1 MEQKKTKPTNA
12 QLLRRIQKSPLHLDF
27 TKNTVSA
34 YFSDKGLRLTVDDT
48 EGYALIATGYHTHC
62 FQSWTSNG
70 ISRPFLYTKRVI
82 EIANENLKDIEVD
95 GGYSFQ
101 KLLEVLKAKE
111 DKSEYNIVTYYEW
124 WCSVIFDGLYSI
136 SEDEVGSWL
145 VYFKY
150 INILATNSILL
161 EEHKED
167 VTNKQFVEQFISR
180 IKEFTD
186 NVDERVLFH
195 ALSDEERMKQEIEA
209 IQQNEQEQAME
220 AQINSSSASR
230 GLASH
235 SSGAD

>member
-1 MEQKKTKPTNA
+1 MEQKKPTNA
-12 QLLRRIQKSPLHLDF
+12 QLQKRITNALIHIDR
-27 TKNTVSA
+27 TKDTESIF
-34 YFSDKGLRLTVDDT
+34 FSDKGLRLTVNEDV
-48 EGYALIATGYHTHC
+48 AIIATGFHRHVFNNFT
-62 FQSWTSNG
+62 NAG
-70 ISRPFLYTKRVI
+70 ISRPYLYTKRVI

-186 NVDERVLFH
+186 NVDEHVLFH

>member
-1 MEQKKTKPTNA
+1 MEQKKPTNS
-12 QLLRRIQKSPLHLDF
+12 QLQRRIVNAVVHIDKDKSYQS
-27 TKNTVSA
+27 V
-34 YFSDKGLRLTVDDT
+34 YWSDKGLRLETTDEYCV
-48 EGYALIATGYHTHC
+48 ISTGFHRHV
-62 FQSWTSNG
+62 FNNFTSSG
-70 ISRPFLYTKRVI
+70 ISRPYLYTKRVI

-101 KLLEVLKAKE
+101 KLLEVLKEKE
-111 DKSEYNIVTYYEW
+111 NKSDYNIVTYYEW

-167 VTNKQFVEQFISR
+167 VTNKQFVEQFLSR

-195 ALSDEERMKQEIEA
+195 ALSDEERMKQEIES
-209 IQQNEQEQAME
+209 IQENEQEE
-220 AQINSSSASR
+220 
-230 GLASH
+230 LK
-235 SSGAD
+235 

>member
-1 MEQKKTKPTNA
+1 MEQKKKLTNA
-12 QLLRRIQKSPLHLDF
+12 QLEKRIANALIHIDK
-27 TKNTVSA
+27 TKDTESIF
-34 YFSDKGLRLTVDDT
+34 FSDKGLRLTVNED
-48 EGYALIATGYHTHC
+48 YAIIATGFHRHV
-62 FQSWTSNG
+62 FNNFTSSG
-70 ISRPFLYTKRVI
+70 ISRPYLYTKRVI
-82 EIANENLKDIEVD
+82 EVANENLKDIDVN

-150 INILATNSILL
+150 INIIATNSILL

-186 NVDERVLFH
+186 NVDERELFH

-209 IQQNEQEQAME
+209 IQEQEQEQAME
-220 AQINSSSASR
+220 AQINGSQ
-230 GLASH
+230 
-235 SSGAD
+235 D

>member
-1 MEQKKTKPTNA
+1 MEQKKPTNA
-12 QLLRRIQKSPLHLDF
+12 QLQKRIANALIHIDRTKDSQSIFF
-27 TKNTVSA
+27 T
-34 YFSDKGLRLTVDDT
+34 DKGLRLTTNEDV
-48 EGYALIATGYHTHC
+48 AIIATGFHRHV
-62 FQSWTSNG
+62 FNNFTSSG
-70 ISRPFLYTKRVI
+70 ISRPYLYTKRVI

-101 KLLEVLKAKE
+101 RLLEVLKAKD
-111 DKSEYNIVTYYEW
+111 DKSEYNIVIYYEW

-161 EEHKED
+161 EEHKEN

-186 NVDERVLFH
+186 NVDERILFH

-209 IQQNEQEQAME
+209 IQENEQEE
-220 AQINSSSASR
+220 
-230 GLASH
+230 LK
-235 SSGAD
+235 